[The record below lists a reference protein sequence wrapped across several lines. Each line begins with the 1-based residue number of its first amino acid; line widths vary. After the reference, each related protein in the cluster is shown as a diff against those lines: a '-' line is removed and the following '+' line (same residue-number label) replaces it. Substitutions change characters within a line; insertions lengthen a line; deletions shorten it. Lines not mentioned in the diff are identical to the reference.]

1 MLSDVDVIE
10 VKFVV
15 RLCAK
20 DSELLHLFECMDKAN
35 LKYKIDF
42 QMVITEKKDTT
53 LIIKRPEATI
63 YLYHFDTLHNPPDP
77 AGPGPAQL
85 GTTMYVLVLVS
96 WG

>member
-42 QMVITEKKDTT
+42 QMVMTEKEDTINNKT
-53 LIIKRPEATI
+53 PGGPRSTYIISIPCTTHLTRPA
-63 YLYHFDTLHNPPDP
+63 
-77 AGPGPAQL
+77 PAQH
-85 GTTMYVLVLVS
+85 S
-96 WG
+96 